1 MGGSSSSGNTSK
13 TKRYAPYIENRHSV
27 MLADVA
33 SNRAAVID
41 LSPWAAFPEYDAEDA
56 FFAEGWLLANFP
68 TLYEMF
74 GKFMAGL
81 DIEALWSAIFERMY
95 EQGETNNVV
104 SSESSLSRD
113 SIKVTEAN
121 FMLQMRE
128 LNAVE
133 SSSFVIGRAQIERN
147 WLKDLAKLSADLKYD
162 IIVTAENTYTSS
174 LNWKKQVIDTYAST
188 IKLYYL
194 ATIQSMEENFKAK
207 TRDALW
213 GMEVLDFERS
223 ALGAYNPLS
232 YYTKMGVRKRS
243 TLSKTLLV
251 LSYTATGASIGS
263 SILPGWGTA
272 IGAVIGFVVGLAIM
286 LFE

>member
-1 MGGSSSSGNTSK
+1 
-13 TKRYAPYIENRHSV
+13 

-33 SNRAAVID
+33 SNRAVVID
-41 LSPWAAFPEYDAEDA
+41 LSPWATFPEYDAEDA

-81 DIEALWSAIFERMY
+81 DIEALWGEIFARQF
-95 EQGETNNVV
+95 EQSETDSVV
-104 SSESSLSRD
+104 ASESDISRD
-113 SIKVTEAN
+113 NLKTTETD
-121 FMLQMRE
+121 FMLKLRE
-128 LNAVE
+128 INAVE

-147 WLKDLAKLSADLKYD
+147 WVKDLAKLSADLKYD
-162 IIVTAENTYTSS
+162 IVVSAENAYISS
-174 LNWKKQVIDTYAST
+174 LNWKKQVVDTYANT

-194 ATIQSMEENFKAK
+194 ALLQSREENFKAK

-213 GMEVLDFERS
+213 GMEVLDFERT

-232 YYTKMGVRKRS
+232 YYNKMGMRKRS

-272 IGAVIGFVVGLAIM
+272 IGAIIGFVVGLAIM